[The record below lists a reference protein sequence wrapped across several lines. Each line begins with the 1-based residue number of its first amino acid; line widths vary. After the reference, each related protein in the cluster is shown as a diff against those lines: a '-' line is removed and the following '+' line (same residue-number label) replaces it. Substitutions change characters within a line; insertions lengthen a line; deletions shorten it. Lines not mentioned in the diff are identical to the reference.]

1 MSMWPEEGAKLS
13 IDQVESQENEAAVE
27 EVVH

>member
-1 MSMWPEEGAKLS
+1 MWPEEGAKLS

>member
-1 MSMWPEEGAKLS
+1 MWPEEGAKLS
-13 IDQVESQENEAAVE
+13 IDQVESQENEVAVE